1 MGHDLQKL
9 CVDSRKENGL
19 MSTNHK
25 VICDKC
31 KGNGYIKLEVKNE
44 KKIFQCWICNSEGE
58 IYEQKNI
65 NESVRDADVKQ
76 LH

>member
-25 VICDKC
+25 IICDKC
-31 KGNGYIKLEVKNE
+31 RGNGYIRLEVKNE
-44 KKIFQCWICNSEGE
+44 KKVFQCWICNSEGE
-58 IYEQKNI
+58 IYEKNTDEPLH
-65 NESVRDADVKQ
+65 NADVKQ

>member
-1 MGHDLQKL
+1 M
-9 CVDSRKENGL
+9 KEDGL
-19 MSTNHK
+19 MSTDHK

-44 KKIFQCWICNSEGE
+44 KKVFQCWICNSEGE
-58 IYEQKNI
+58 IYEQENTDELI
-65 NESVRDADVKQ
+65 DGVESQR